1 MRQNSYGHIKNTNM
15 NTYLNTFL
23 KNLGV
28 LIVLAGVIC
37 LVVYFLGQQKNILL
51 AIGLGVQ
58 ALGIVTYVVINKIL
72 N

>member
-51 AIGLGVQ
+51 SIGLGVQ
-58 ALGIVTYVVINKIL
+58 ALGIVTYVVVNKIL